1 MIKSMTGF
9 GRSELNADG
18 VKIVVELK
26 SVNHRYLDLNI
37 RLAKRLNYLEA
48 GIRNTIKKSISRGK
62 IDVYISY
69 ENVESAAMG
78 LRYNKEVAEIYMKF
92 IREME
97 EDFDLR
103 SDMSGI
109 SLARMPE
116 VITMD
121 DVEEDQDHIW
131 KMMEPVLQSAIEKF
145 NASRASEGEALKND
159 IIEKLDVMSENV
171 KQVEARYPEILAEH
185 EKKIR
190 DKLKEIL
197 ADNTVDE
204 SRIAA
209 EMVIFA
215 DRICTDE
222 ETVRLANHIKT
233 MRELLLKGGEAG
245 KQLDFIAQE
254 MNREANTILS
264 KSNDMRTSGVGIALK
279 TGIEKIREQIQN
291 IE

>member
-18 VKIVVELK
+18 VKIVAELK

-215 DRICTDE
+215 DRLCTDE